1 MPLFPEIQAQFT
13 SQQFSESSSLAQLE
27 LLWQHV
33 EHLQVR
39 GARGLALHW
48 VRLTPPHAQARV
60 LLVPG
65 RIEAVHKYAEVL
77 LDLTQ
82 AGYEVWAPDHR
93 GQGQSGRECDNS
105 HVGYVAD
112 FSDYAHDLQQLIER
126 MESHTALPT
135 FALAHSMG
143 GAILYRTLQLFG
155 TSHLQAAVFCA
166 PMFGIPTAPLPAW
179 LAQPLAQLAK
189 QCVPKCYVPG
199 QQNYVNKPFA
209 DNDLTTCEPR
219 YQWFRQLYQRHPDY
233 QLGGVSWGWLA
244 CALAACQQIQQNT
257 PPTLPMLLLQAELDT
272 VVCNDAQQR
281 WQRRSGAE
289 CVRIA
294 GAKHELLNGED
305 SQRTAV
311 YHIISQWLQRLE
323 STQSG

>member
-1 MPLFPEIQAQFT
+1 MPLFPEIQAQLT
-13 SQQFSESSSLAQLE
+13 SQQFSESSSLERLE
-27 LLWQHV
+27 QLWQHV

-48 VRLTPPHAQARV
+48 VRLTPPQAQARV

-93 GQGQSGRECDNS
+93 GQGQSGRECDNP

-155 TSHLQAAVFCA
+155 TSQLQAAVFCA
-166 PMFGIPTAPLPAW
+166 PMFGIPTEPLPAW
-179 LAQPLAQLAK
+179 LAKPLAQLAK
-189 QCVPKCYVPG
+189 QFMPKTYVPG
-199 QQNYVNKPFA
+199 QQNYVNKAFA

-219 YQWFRQLYQRHPDY
+219 HQWFRQLYQRHPAY

-244 CALAACQQIQQNT
+244 SALAACQHIQQDEV
-257 PPTLPMLLLQAELDT
+257 PKLPMLLLQAELDT
-272 VVCNDAQQR
+272 VVCNSAQDR
-281 WQRRSGAE
+281 WRHRSSAGFAK
-289 CVRIA
+289 IA

-305 SQRTAV
+305 QQRARV
-311 YHIISQWLQRLE
+311 YHSMNQYLQSLDAASR
-323 STQSG
+323 